1 MISTA
6 GLTVHELGDAEAAGT
21 LVLLHGLTDSGLC
34 WPDAVRRWG
43 PSYRLFAVDFRGHGT
58 SPRFTRA
65 QLEADP
71 GDVLLA
77 DTVGLVE
84 DVVELTGSPV
94 VLVGHSMGA
103 GLAGAAA
110 ALRPDL
116 VRAAVLEEPAWG
128 IRRDE
133 AEVQRLALERTAWVQ
148 EFRDDLSAAM
158 AKGRV
163 ENPTWPVAELD
174 PWARAKQQTDSAFL
188 AHGVAW
194 PSTPWDEFARRI
206 AVPTL
211 VVTGDRDV
219 IVDERTRADIA
230 ALANPHLEVAVVPG
244 AGHCVRRDRGEE
256 FHALVDPWLAKAAW

>member
-1 MISTA
+1 MTSTA
-6 GLTVHELGDAEAAGT
+6 GLTVHELGDAAAAGT
-21 LVLLHGLTDSGLC
+21 LLLLHGLTDSGLC

-43 PSYRLFAVDFRGHGT
+43 SSYRLFAADLRGHGT

-65 QLEADP
+65 QLQADP

-77 DTVGLVE
+77 DTLALVQ
-84 DVVELTGSPV
+84 DAVELTGSPV
-94 VLVGHSMGA
+94 VLVGHSMGG

-133 AEVQRLALERTAWVQ
+133 AEVRRLAVERTAWVQ
-148 EFRDDLSAAM
+148 EFRDDLAGAM

-163 ENPTWPVAELD
+163 ENPTWPVVELD
-174 PWARAKQQTDSAFL
+174 PWARSKQQADSAFL

-194 PSTPWDEFARRI
+194 PSTPWDELARRI

-211 VVTGDRDV
+211 VVTGDREV
-219 IVDERTRADIA
+219 IVDEPTRADIT

-244 AGHCVRRDRGEE
+244 AGHCVRRDRAEE
-256 FHALVDPWLAKAAW
+256 FHGLVDPWLAKVAS